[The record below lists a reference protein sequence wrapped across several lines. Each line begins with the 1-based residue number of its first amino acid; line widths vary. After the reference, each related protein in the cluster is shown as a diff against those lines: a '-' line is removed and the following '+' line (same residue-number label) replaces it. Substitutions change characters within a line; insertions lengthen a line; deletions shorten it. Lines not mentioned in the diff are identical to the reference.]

1 MKPCYLVGRTGMC
14 VNLDGPALSVM
25 QPYKARQLVPLSRVS
40 RVIASGPVEL
50 STEALLA
57 CAERGITITFLHA
70 DGQIR
75 AYLFGDS
82 PRRDG
87 LWQRLRDFL
96 DRPDWEERYSDWKR
110 AMDSRLRRLLCQ
122 RLDLSLDA
130 YSLSEIERHFQDYQV
145 EQIGSH
151 QRGFIVGR
159 LHGMTA
165 ALVAELLAE
174 VGLGAEQQRAL
185 GNRIDL
191 PGSLARWLLLD
202 LQIPLINWLQQQ
214 ACGAAIKDNALVM
227 FFESQMGGL
236 RQLGGGILNRLHGFL
251 VEL

>member
-1 MKPCYLVGRTGMC
+1 MKPCYLVGRAGMC

-25 QPYKARQLVPLSRVS
+25 LPHKARQLVPLSRIS
-40 RVIASGPVEL
+40 RIIASGPVEI

-87 LWQRLRDFL
+87 LWQRLRDFF
-96 DRPDWEERYSDWKR
+96 DRPDWEERYSDWER
-110 AMDSRLRRLLCQ
+110 AMDSRLRRMLCKQ
-122 RLDLSLDA
+122 LHLSLDG
-130 YSLSEIERHFQDYQV
+130 YSLIGIERHLQEYQA
-145 EQIGSH
+145 EQVGSH

-159 LHGMTA
+159 LHGMTT

-185 GNRIDL
+185 GNRVDL
-191 PGSLARWLLLD
+191 SGNLVRWLLLD
-202 LQIPLINWLQQQ
+202 LQIPFIKWLQEQPK
-214 ACGAAIKDNALVM
+214 GAAIKDKALTL
-227 FFESQMGGL
+227 FFESRMESL
-236 RQLGGGILNRLHGFL
+236 HQLGCGILNRLHGFL